1 MVLSAKP
8 TELLGIHL
16 SNSLTLFNFLSI
28 SYRVVVLE
36 QQATAES
43 LPELSKGKDLV
54 LTVNDK
60 RVKIAKL
67 AANTCR
73 ESLSFHLLTG
83 GV

>member
-1 MVLSAKP
+1 
-8 TELLGIHL
+8 
-16 SNSLTLFNFLSI
+16 LTLFNFLSI

-54 LTVNDK
+54 QTVNDK

-67 AANTCR
+67 ASNTCR

-83 GV
+83 GT

>member
-1 MVLSAKP
+1 
-8 TELLGIHL
+8 
-16 SNSLTLFNFLSI
+16 LTLFNFLSI
-28 SYRVVVLE
+28 SYHVVVLE
-36 QQATAES
+36 QQATASAES

-67 AANTCR
+67 ASNTCR

-83 GV
+83 GT